1 MPGGGRGSRW
11 ARPPWTLVLCFPAK
25 VRCTE
30 SLEKALLW
38 SRRLTDV
45 GKQTP
50 EQLPLLALGMTIT
63 TRKDEKGGQSSLH
76 MTALI
81 LDMQRDERKLHFL

>member
-11 ARPPWTLVLCFPAK
+11 VRPPWALVLWFPAR
-25 VRCTE
+25 VCCTE
-30 SLEKALLW
+30 SLKKALLW
-38 SRRLTDV
+38 PRRLTDV
-45 GKQTP
+45 GEQTP

-63 TRKDEKGGQSSLH
+63 TREDEKGGQSSLH

-81 LDMQRDERKLHFL
+81 LDRQRDERKLHFL